1 MTTKN
6 LETLYEIFKEA
17 SSIRFVYVESAL
29 NDSISR
35 DRSYKT
41 EIKITDSVF
50 GKIIEYSPSG
60 LFFHGTALDI
70 GELEAF
76 LINKNIIKI
85 PNECIEN
92 NETKELFINLNRV
105 SKIISTVEFE
115 IEMSKK
121 NKFLPYIYIEETYE
135 LNYSNEQENGFIAID
150 NTNGFTVS
158 PIMKDNLKDKLFKHY
173 ETLGRYDIVL
183 KLMDMFQ

>member
-1 MTTKN
+1 
-6 LETLYEIFKEA
+6 
-17 SSIRFVYVESAL
+17 
-29 NDSISR
+29 
-35 DRSYKT
+35 
-41 EIKITDSVF
+41 
-50 GKIIEYSPSG
+50 
-60 LFFHGTALDI
+60 
-70 GELEAF
+70 
-76 LINKNIIKI
+76 
-85 PNECIEN
+85 
-92 NETKELFINLNRV
+92 
-105 SKIISTVEFE
+105 
-115 IEMSKK
+115 MSKK